1 MLQIMASATE
11 DLSTENQFSPE
22 PETGKIPHG
31 VRADASPDAKC
42 PICLDRFDNMS
53 YIDRCFHKFCFRC
66 IQEWSRNKAECP
78 LCKQP
83 FNSIFHSVRTE
94 NDFQEYVLKAT
105 ENGSFA
111 SPGGQRFRYRTTL
124 TRERRTSRQL
134 RRSPVFPVV
143 PDNGVVFETLG
154 RQPRAHQRPNLHR
167 MMLRLGARR
176 RAQSEG
182 RSTRQV
188 QEQEMINF
196 RRELYRSGL
205 RVRNIQDGGRYRD
218 ISAEFFRRNAA
229 CLHRLMPWLKREL
242 CVLFGSHGSVVN
254 IVQHI
259 IMSNIVRYDMD
270 GQAFQDELRPF
281 LLSRTEHFLHEFTSF
296 ARAPFNMESYDQ
308 RANYD
313 CPAPS
318 YEDESDSDLSVIT
331 ISPDTANIRGE
342 DRSIPNPSEL
352 PLGLSQTTWDDETPG
367 PSYSV
372 AETMESVNS
381 SPGETSAVSEE
392 TPPQVGSSLLAVS
405 IKSDPGTKEDKPA
418 RSVDDCLIVGYMKPL
433 AERTPELIELS
444 SDSEV
449 SVQAT
454 STEVVQ
460 QPTHLRFNS
469 TSSLSSSTRS
479 SSVRSSVSR
488 ERLKRKQ
495 LKQKKSNKSKRDKRH
510 SHKNSHSRGSV
521 SCSSRHGER
530 MSSRGRGSSKDR
542 SRVRSPSR
550 DKYDLRR
557 TERSSTRDRAMVA
570 YSYSR
575 GEHQAKNRSRRA
587 GRDRSSSRERA
598 RSGSREIHAHQ
609 TQDRRRSRN
618 RERAPITRS
627 RTRSQ
632 NSDTVVYR
640 HRARS
645 RSWSRGY
652 ATLRDRRR
660 SRSRERAYSY
670 MREYQERN
678 RGFSYQ
684 WERYSYHSRTSDGHD
699 SANRNRTHH
708 RRGSPCSDYRIRSSS
723 ESTSFRSPSSHRDDV
738 YYQYRSYRSRSP
750 SSTRSRAT
758 SGRSDKM
765 RPEKPGGKRKYK
777 THYLESS
784 TNKES
789 KSASLQ
795 LAHLSSEI
803 HMLPRQEGSSPGP
816 LSQCSSNSK
825 SGSVLLES
833 TLGNDP
839 KVKKH
844 KEKKRSVSVE
854 IVYEGKVTEASRHH
868 KRKRKHKKKQKR
880 EKSSERADSEC
891 HSPLVITIESDSDVI
906 VTSMEDGN
914 STVNTTTNLLN
925 EHFELVEK
933 CVLETLEPQELPDTT
948 PNIFIRHTSTESLD
962 VCGLSADSDP
972 SPPNPN
978 EQTLLDQ
985 EDVSPVTDAD
995 YPQNFIGEERDHG
1008 QHCSSPSSTLPKSSS
1023 GRPPLILKI
1032 PKRFINGANLFSRPT
1047 ENA

>member
-1 MLQIMASATE
+1 MASATE
-11 DLSTENQFSPE
+11 DLNTENQFSPE
-22 PETGKIPHG
+22 PESSKIPHG

-124 TRERRTSRQL
+124 TRERRTSIQP
-134 RRSPVFPVV
+134 RRSPVFPVT
-143 PDNGVVFETLG
+143 PDNGVVFEALG
-154 RQPRAHQRPNLHR
+154 REPRTRQRPNLRR
-167 MMLRLGARR
+167 MMQRLGARR

-182 RSTRQV
+182 RSARQV
-188 QEQEMINF
+188 QEKEMIHF
-196 RRELYRSGL
+196 RQELYRSGL
-205 RVRNIQDGGRYRD
+205 RVRNVQDGGRYRD

-259 IMSNIVRYDMD
+259 IMSNIVRYDMES
-270 GQAFQDELRPF
+270 QAFQDELRPF
-281 LLSRTEHFLHEFTSF
+281 LLSRTEHFLHEFISF

-318 YEDESDSDLSVIT
+318 YEEESDSDLSVIT
-331 ISPDTANIRGE
+331 ISPDTANILEE
-342 DRSIPNPSEL
+342 DRPTHNASEL
-352 PLGLSQTTWDDETPG
+352 TLGLSQATWDDETPG

-381 SPGETSAVSEE
+381 PGETSAVSEE
-392 TPPQVGSSLLAVS
+392 TPPQAGSSLPTVS
-405 IKSDPGTKEDKPA
+405 IKSDPGTNEEGSA
-418 RSVDDCLIVGYMKPL
+418 RSVDDCLIVGYVKPL

-449 SVQAT
+449 SIQAT

-460 QPTHLRFNS
+460 QPTHLRFHS

-479 SSVRSSVSR
+479 SSPRSSVSR

-510 SHKNSHSRGSV
+510 SRKKSSHSRGGASR
-521 SCSSRHGER
+521 SSRHRER
-530 MSSRGRGSSKDR
+530 MSSRARGSSKDR
-542 SRVRSPSR
+542 SRIRSRSR
-550 DKYDLRR
+550 DRHELRR
-557 TERSSTRDRAMVA
+557 TERSSTRDKAVVA

-575 GEHQAKNRSRRA
+575 DEHQAKTRSRRG
-587 GRDRSSSRERA
+587 GRDRSSSREGA
-598 RSGSREIHAHQ
+598 RSGSRELRAHQ
-609 TQDRRRSRN
+609 TQGRRRSRN
-618 RERAPITRS
+618 QERVPFTRS

-632 NSDTVVYR
+632 NSDCVVYR
-640 HRARS
+640 HRDRS

-684 WERYSYHSRTSDGHD
+684 WERYSYHSRANDGHD
-699 SANRNRTHH
+699 SASRTRAHH

-750 SSTRSRAT
+750 SSTRSRTT

-765 RPEKPGGKRKYK
+765 RHEKPGGKRKYK

-784 TNKES
+784 SSKES
-789 KSASLQ
+789 KSTSLQ

-803 HMLPRQEGSSPGP
+803 HVLPRQEGSSPGP

-833 TLGNDP
+833 TLGSGP
-839 KVKKH
+839 KVEKH
-844 KEKKRSVSVE
+844 KEKKRSSSVE
-854 IVYEGKVTEASRHH
+854 IVYEGKVTEASRRH
-868 KRKRKHKKKQKR
+868 KRKRKHKKKQKW
-880 EKSSERADSEC
+880 EKNNEEAVSQC

-914 STVNTTTNLLN
+914 STMGTTTNLLN
-925 EHFELVEK
+925 DDNLELVEK
-933 CVLETLEPQELPDTT
+933 CVLETLDSQDLPDTT
-948 PNIFIRHTSTESLD
+948 PDIYVRHTSTESLD
-962 VCGLSADSDP
+962 VCGLSADSPP

-978 EQTLLDQ
+978 KQTHLDQ
-985 EDVSPVTDAD
+985 GAASPVTDAD
-995 YPQNFIGEERDHG
+995 QQRNFKGEERDHG
-1008 QHCSSPSSTLPKSSS
+1008 QHCSSPSKTLPKNSSD
-1023 GRPPLILKI
+1023 RPPLILKI
-1032 PKRFINGANLFSRPT
+1032 PKRFINGASLFNRPT

>member
-1 MLQIMASATE
+1 MASATE
-11 DLSTENQFSPE
+11 DLNAEKQFSPE
-22 PETGKIPHG
+22 PETSKIPHG
-31 VRADASPDAKC
+31 VRAEASPDAKC
-42 PICLDRFDNMS
+42 PICLDRFNNMS

-83 FNSIFHSVRTE
+83 FSSIFHSVRTE

-124 TRERRTSRQL
+124 TRERRMTHQP
-134 RRSPVFPVV
+134 RRSTVIPEL
-143 PDNGVVFETLG
+143 PDNGVVFEGLG
-154 RQPRAHQRPNLHR
+154 RQPRIHQGHNLRR

-205 RVRNIQDGGRYRD
+205 RVRNVQDGGRYRD
-218 ISAEFFRRNAA
+218 VSAEFFRRNAA
-229 CLHRLMPWLKREL
+229 CLHRLIPWLKREL

-259 IMSNIVRYDMD
+259 IMSNIVRYDME
-270 GQAFQDELRPF
+270 GEAFQEELRPF
-281 LLSRTEHFLHEFTSF
+281 LLSRTDHFLHEFISF

-318 YEDESDSDLSVIT
+318 YEEESDSDLSVIT
-331 ISPDTANIRGE
+331 ISPDAANIQEE
-342 DRSIPNPSEL
+342 DRPTPNPSESAV
-352 PLGLSQTTWDDETPG
+352 GLSQARWDDETPG

-372 AETMESVNS
+372 TETVEPINS
-381 SPGETSAVSEE
+381 SPGEISVVSEE
-392 TPPQVGSSLLAVS
+392 TPPQTGSSILAAS
-405 IKSDPGTKEDKPA
+405 IKTDPGTKEEGSTRPG
-418 RSVDDCLIVGYMKPL
+418 DDCLIVGYVKPL

-444 SDSEV
+444 SDSDV

-454 STEVVQ
+454 STEVVE
-460 QPTHLRFNS
+460 QPVRIQFHS

-479 SSVRSSVSR
+479 SSTRSSVSR
-488 ERLKRKQ
+488 DCLKRK
-495 LKQKKSNKSKRDKRH
+495 KQKKSNKSKREKH
-510 SHKNSHSRGSV
+510 HGHKKSSHSGS
-521 SCSSRHGER
+521 STLHPSRHRERTSSRVQGY
-530 MSSRGRGSSKDR
+530 SKGR
-542 SRVRSPSR
+542 SRIRSQSR
-550 DKYDLRR
+550 DKRDLRR
-557 TERSSTRDRAMVA
+557 HEQSSSRDRSMVT
-570 YSYSR
+570 YSR
-575 GEHQAKNRSRRA
+575 GEHRTKDRSGRT
-587 GRDRSSSRERA
+587 GRDKSSSREKA
-598 RSGSREIHAHQ
+598 RSGSRETRAHQ
-609 TQDRRRSRN
+609 TRDRRRSRN
-618 RERAPITRS
+618 RERASFTRS

-632 NSDTVVYR
+632 NSDSVVYR

-652 ATLRDRRR
+652 ATVRDRRR
-660 SRSRERAYSY
+660 SRSRERTYRY

-684 WERYSYHSRTSDGHD
+684 WERYSYHSRPSDGHD
-699 SANRNRTHH
+699 AAPRTRTHH

-738 YYQYRSYRSRSP
+738 YYQYRSYQSRSP
-750 SSTRSRAT
+750 SSTRSRT
-758 SGRSDKM
+758 TGRTDKV
-765 RPEKPGGKRKYK
+765 RQEKPGGKRKYK

-784 TNKES
+784 SSKES
-789 KSASLQ
+789 KSACLQ
-795 LAHLSSEI
+795 LTNLSSEI
-803 HMLPRQEGSSPGP
+803 HMLSRQEGSSPGP

-825 SGSVLLES
+825 SDSVLLES
-833 TLGNDP
+833 TLDSEP
-839 KVKKH
+839 KLKKH
-844 KEKKRSVSVE
+844 KEKKRSSSVE

-868 KRKRKHKKKQKR
+868 KRKKKHKKKRKR
-880 EKSSERADSEC
+880 EKSSEQADTEC

-906 VTSMEDGN
+906 VTTMEDDN
-914 STVNTTTNLLN
+914 STVGTTTNLKDNNL
-925 EHFELVEK
+925 ELEK
-933 CVLETLEPQELPDTT
+933 CVLENRAARDLPNAA
-948 PNIFIRHTSTESLD
+948 PNIFFRHTSSESLD
-962 VCGLSADSDP
+962 VCELSADFDP

-978 EQTLLDQ
+978 EQTRFDKD
-985 EDVSPVTDAD
+985 DVNPVTDAD
-995 YPQNFIGEERDHG
+995 GHQNFKGEEQDHG
-1008 QHCSSPSSTLPKSSS
+1008 QHCSSPSTALPKNSSD
-1023 GRPPLILKI
+1023 RPPLILKI
-1032 PKRFINGANLFSRPT
+1032 PMRLINGANIFHHPT

>member
-1 MLQIMASATE
+1 MASATE
-11 DLSTENQFSPE
+11 DLNAENQFSPE
-22 PETGKIPHG
+22 PETSKIPHG

-124 TRERRTSRQL
+124 TRERRTTHQR
-134 RRSPVFPVV
+134 RRSPVLPVI
-143 PDNGVVFETLG
+143 PDNGVVFEGLG
-154 RQPRAHQRPNLHR
+154 RQPRVHQGHNLRR

-182 RSTRQV
+182 RSMRQV

-205 RVRNIQDGGRYRD
+205 RVRNVQDGGRSRD

-254 IVQHI
+254 IVQHV
-259 IMSNIVRYDMD
+259 IMSNIVRYNMED
-270 GQAFQDELRPF
+270 GAFQEELRPF
-281 LLSRTEHFLHEFTSF
+281 LLSRTDHFLHEFISF

-318 YEDESDSDLSVIT
+318 YEEESDSDLSVIT
-331 ISPDTANIRGE
+331 ISPDTANIQEE
-342 DRSIPNPSEL
+342 DRPTPNPSEL
-352 PLGLSQTTWDDETPG
+352 ALGLSQATWDDETPG

-392 TPPQVGSSLLAVS
+392 MPPQAGSSLLTVS
-405 IKSDPGTKEDKPA
+405 IKSDPSTKEEGSA
-418 RSVDDCLIVGYMKPL
+418 RSADDCLIIGYVKPL

-454 STEVVQ
+454 STEVVK
-460 QPTHLRFNS
+460 QPMHLRFHS

-479 SSVRSSVSR
+479 SSARSSVSR
-488 ERLKRKQ
+488 ERLKRKK
-495 LKQKKSNKSKRDKRH
+495 LKQKKSNKSKRDKHR
-510 SHKNSHSRGSV
+510 SHKKSSHSGGSA
-521 SCSSRHGER
+521 SRSSRRRER
-530 MSSRGRGSSKDR
+530 ISSRVRGSSKDR
-542 SRVRSPSR
+542 SRIRPHSR
-550 DKYDLRR
+550 DKHEFRR
-557 TERSSTRDRAMVA
+557 TERSSTKDRTMVA
-570 YSYSR
+570 YPYSR
-575 GEHQAKNRSRRA
+575 GEYQAKDRSRRA

-598 RSGSREIHAHQ
+598 RSGSRETHAHQ
-609 TQDRRRSRN
+609 TRDRRRSRN
-618 RERAPITRS
+618 RERAPFTRS

-632 NSDTVVYR
+632 NSDSAVYR

-652 ATLRDRRR
+652 AALGDRRR

-678 RGFSYQ
+678 RGFLYQ
-684 WERYSYHSRTSDGHD
+684 WERYSYHSRMNEGRD
-699 SANRNRTHH
+699 SAPRTRAHH

-750 SSTRSRAT
+750 SSSRSRTT
-758 SGRSDKM
+758 SGRTDKM
-765 RPEKPGGKRKYK
+765 RQEKPGGKRKYK

-784 TNKES
+784 SS

-795 LAHLSSEI
+795 LSNLSSEI
-803 HMLPRQEGSSPGP
+803 HMLPRQEGGSPGP

-833 TLGNDP
+833 MLGSEP
-839 KVKKH
+839 KWKKH
-844 KEKKRSVSVE
+844 NEKTRSASVE
-854 IVYEGKVTEASRHH
+854 IVYEGRVTEASQRH
-868 KRKRKHKKKQKR
+868 KRKKKHKKKQKR
-880 EKSSERADSEC
+880 GKSNEWADSEC

-914 STVNTTTNLLN
+914 STVDTTTNLN
-925 EHFELVEK
+925 ENNFELVEK
-933 CVLETLEPQELPDTT
+933 CVLETVESQDLPDTT
-948 PNIFIRHTSTESLD
+948 PNVFFRHTSTESLD

-972 SPPNPN
+972 SPPNSN
-978 EQTLLDQ
+978 EQTHLDQ
-985 EDVSPVTDAD
+985 DDVSPVTDTD
-995 YPQNFIGEERDHG
+995 CHQNFKGEEQDHG
-1008 QHCSSPSSTLPKSSS
+1008 QNCSSPKRTLSKNSSD
-1023 GRPPLILKI
+1023 RPPLILKI

>member
-598 RSGSREIHAHQ
+598 SGKDIV
-609 TQDRRRSRN
+609 TIV
-618 RERAPITRS
+618 ERAMAMILQIETELTTGEDHRVRIIEFDLVLKVRASEAQVATGMMFITS
-627 RTRSQ
+627 TEVI
-632 NSDTVVYR
+632 D
-640 HRARS
+640 
-645 RSWSRGY
+645 
-652 ATLRDRRR
+652 
-660 SRSRERAYSY
+660 
-670 MREYQERN
+670 QE
-678 RGFSYQ
+678 
-684 WERYSYHSRTSDGHD
+684 
-699 SANRNRTHH
+699 
-708 RRGSPCSDYRIRSSS
+708 
-723 ESTSFRSPSSHRDDV
+723 V
-738 YYQYRSYRSRSP
+738 
-750 SSTRSRAT
+750 
-758 SGRSDKM
+758 
-765 RPEKPGGKRKYK
+765 RPVPD
-777 THYLESS
+777 LEQP
-784 TNKES
+784 
-789 KSASLQ
+789 L
-795 LAHLSSEI
+795 
-803 HMLPRQEGSSPGP
+803 EGSSPGP